1 MTELITL
8 ATATPTAG
16 LTDKVLVF
24 SAAFCAIALAAV
36 GSAWGTGAAASSAI
50 GAWKK
55 CYAQNKPAPFQL
67 MIFAGCPLSQT
78 IYGMI
83 LMFSIMGADV
93 TKPGIWVFYMVTGVL
108 SGIAI
113 GISAIWQG
121 RACAAA
127 CDAFSE
133 TGKGFANQMV
143 VICII
148 ETVAIFVMA
157 FSMVLL
163 SSFAK

>member
-1 MTELITL
+1 MMELVTL
-8 ATATPTAG
+8 ATETALPD
-16 LTDKVLVF
+16 LTQKALVF
-24 SAAFCAIALAAV
+24 AGAFCAIALAAV
-36 GSAWGTGAAASSAI
+36 GSAWGTGAAASAAV

-55 CYAQNKPAPFQL
+55 CYVQNKPAPFQL

-83 LMFSIMGADV
+83 LMFSIMGAELTASGV
-93 TKPGIWVFYMVTGVL
+93 WFFYMITGIL
-108 SGIAI
+108 SGIAM
-113 GISAIWQG
+113 GISAAWQG
-121 RACAAA
+121 IACASA

-163 SSFAK
+163 SSFGA

>member
-8 ATATPTAG
+8 AAATPMFEV
-16 LTDKVLVF
+16 TDKVLVF

-83 LMFSIMGADV
+83 LMFSIMGVDL
-93 TKPGIWVFYMVTGVL
+93 TKPGIWIFYMVTGVL

-113 GISAIWQG
+113 GISALWQG

-148 ETVAIFVMA
+148 ETVAIFIMA

>member
-8 ATATPTAG
+8 ATQTPAVD
-16 LTDKVLVF
+16 LTQKALVF
-24 SAAFCAIALAAV
+24 AGAICAIACAAV

-50 GAWKK
+50 GSWKK
-55 CYAQNKPAPFQL
+55 CFVQNKPAPFQL

-83 LMFSIMGADV
+83 LMFTIMGGNPQA
-93 TKPGIWVFYMVTGVL
+93 WAFYMITGIL
-108 SGIAI
+108 AGIAM
-113 GISAIWQG
+113 GVSAAWQG
-121 RACAAA
+121 IACASA

-133 TGKGFANQMV
+133 TGKGFSNQMV

-163 SSFAK
+163 NSFGAA

>member
-93 TKPGIWVFYMVTGVL
+93 TKPGIWVFYMVTGIL

>member
-8 ATATPTAG
+8 ATETATVDLTQKALVYAG
-16 LTDKVLVF
+16 
-24 SAAFCAIALAAV
+24 AICAIACAAI

-55 CYAQNKPAPFQL
+55 CFVQNKPAPFQL

-83 LMFSIMGADV
+83 LMFTIMGGTPAA
-93 TKPGIWVFYMVTGVL
+93 WAFYMITGILAGVAMGV
-108 SGIAI
+108 SAAWQGIA
-113 GISAIWQG
+113 
-121 RACAAA
+121 CASA

>member
-8 ATATPTAG
+8 AAQTPAVDMTQKA
-16 LTDKVLVF
+16 LIYT
-24 SAAFCAIALAAV
+24 AAFCAIAIAGI

-50 GAWKK
+50 GSWKK
-55 CYAQNKPAPFQL
+55 CFAQNKPAPFQL

-83 LMFSIMGADV
+83 LMFSIMKGDPTA
-93 TKPGIWVFYMVTGVL
+93 WMFYLVTGIL

-113 GISAIWQG
+113 GISAVWQG
-121 RACAAA
+121 RACASA

-133 TGKGFANQMV
+133 TGKGFSNQMV

-157 FSMVLL
+157 FCMVLL
-163 SSFAK
+163 SAFAK

>member
-8 ATATPTAG
+8 ATQAPAVDMTQKALIYT
-16 LTDKVLVF
+16 
-24 SAAFCAIALAAV
+24 AAFCAIAIAAI
-36 GSAWGTGAAASSAI
+36 GSAYGTGVAASAAI

-55 CYAQNKPAPFQL
+55 CFVQNKPTPFQL

-83 LMFSIMGADV
+83 LMFSLLKGNSAAWIFYLGS
-93 TKPGIWVFYMVTGVL
+93 GIL
-108 SGIAI
+108 SGLAI
-113 GISAIWQG
+113 GVSAMLQG
-121 RACAAA
+121 KACASA

-143 VICII
+143 VICIV

-157 FSMVLL
+157 FCMVLL
-163 SSFAK
+163 SSFGA

>member
-1 MTELITL
+1 
-8 ATATPTAG
+8 
-16 LTDKVLVF
+16 
-24 SAAFCAIALAAV
+24 
-36 GSAWGTGAAASSAI
+36 
-50 GAWKK
+50 
-55 CYAQNKPAPFQL
+55 

-83 LMFSIMGADV
+83 LIFSIMGADLA
-93 TKPGIWVFYMVTGVL
+93 KPGVWAFYMITGIL
-108 SGIAI
+108 SGIAM
-113 GISAIWQG
+113 GVSAAWQG
-121 RACAAA
+121 IACASA

-163 SSFAK
+163 SSFAA

>member
-8 ATATPTAG
+8 AAQTPAVDMTQKALLFAG
-16 LTDKVLVF
+16 
-24 SAAFCAIALAAV
+24 AICAIACAAI

-50 GAWKK
+50 GSWKK
-55 CYAQNKPAPFQL
+55 CFVQNKPAPFQL

-83 LMFSIMGADV
+83 LMFSIMDGRPEA
-93 TKPGIWVFYMVTGVL
+93 WVFYLITGIIAGVAL
-108 SGIAI
+108 GVSALWQGIA
-113 GISAIWQG
+113 
-121 RACAAA
+121 CASA

-163 SSFAK
+163 STFAN

>member
-8 ATATPTAG
+8 AAQTPAV
-16 LTDKVLVF
+16 DMSQKALVF
-24 SAAFCAIALAAV
+24 AGAICAIACAAI

-50 GAWKK
+50 GSWKK
-55 CYAQNKPAPFQL
+55 CLVQNKPAPFQL

-83 LMFSIMGADV
+83 LMFSIMSGRPEA
-93 TKPGIWVFYMVTGVL
+93 WAFYMITGIL
-108 SGIAI
+108 SGVAI
-113 GISAIWQG
+113 GVSAAWQG
-121 RACAAA
+121 IACASA

-143 VICII
+143 VICIV

-157 FSMVLL
+157 FSMVMLK
-163 SSFAK
+163 SFAA

>member
-8 ATATPTAG
+8 AAATPMFEV
-16 LTDKVLVF
+16 TDKVLVF

-83 LMFSIMGADV
+83 LMFSIMGAEL
-93 TKPGIWVFYMVTGVL
+93 TKPGIWIFYMVTGVL

-113 GISAIWQG
+113 GISALWQG

-143 VICII
+143 VICIV

-157 FSMVLL
+157 FCMVLL
-163 SSFAK
+163 SSFGA

>member
-1 MTELITL
+1 MNQEIMSQL
-8 ATATPTAG
+8 ANASG
-16 LTDKVLVF
+16 YLSV
-24 SAAFCAIALAAV
+24 ALGAV
-36 GSAWGTGAAASSAI
+36 GSALGCGIAGMAAI

-55 CYAQNKPAPFQL
+55 CFVQNKPTPFQL

-83 LMFSIMGADV
+83 LMFSLLKGNSAA
-93 TKPGIWVFYMVTGVL
+93 WVFYLGSGIL
-108 SGIAI
+108 SGLAI
-113 GISAIWQG
+113 GVSAMLQG
-121 RACAAA
+121 KACASA

-143 VICII
+143 VICIV

-157 FSMVLL
+157 FCMVLL
-163 SSFAK
+163 SSFGA

>member
-8 ATATPTAG
+8 ATATPAVEVTE
-16 LTDKVLVF
+16 KVLVF
-24 SAAFCAIALAAV
+24 SAAFCAIALAAI
-36 GSAWGTGAAASSAI
+36 GSALGTGAAAASAI

-55 CYAQNKPAPFQL
+55 CYVQNKPAPFQL

-83 LMFSIMGADV
+83 LMFSIMGADLS
-93 TKPGIWVFYMVTGVL
+93 KPGIWVFYMVTGIL

-113 GISAIWQG
+113 GASAIFQG
-121 RACAAA
+121 KACASA

-163 SSFAK
+163 SAFAK